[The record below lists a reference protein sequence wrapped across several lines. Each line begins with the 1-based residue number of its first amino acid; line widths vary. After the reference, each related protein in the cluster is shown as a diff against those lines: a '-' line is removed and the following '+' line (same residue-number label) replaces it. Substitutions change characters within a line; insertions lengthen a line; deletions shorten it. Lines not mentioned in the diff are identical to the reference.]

1 MKHLLLLLALSL
13 PLMAEDWP
21 QFLGPRRNGTYH
33 GKDLAAQWPADGP
46 KVLWKKKVGSGW
58 SSAVTTGGRV
68 VHFHRDGQQE
78 VIECSDATSGKTL
91 WKHTYAA
98 NYVDRFGKDN
108 GPRATPTIIEG
119 RVYTMGASG
128 IVTALDFKSG
138 KALWR
143 VDTKKQY
150 RSNLGFF
157 GISCSPLVHG
167 KHVLLNIGGENG
179 AGIIALDINSGK
191 LRWKTS
197 TDNTSYSSPI
207 LATLEGKQQAL
218 FFTRAGLESVD
229 PKTGRTLF
237 TFPWR
242 PTINASVNAA
252 TPIVS
257 GNLVF
262 ISTSYGKGAALLAVK
277 DNRTETLWARDGIMS
292 NQYATCILHEGHLYG
307 FHGRADG
314 GNCELR
320 CVEMKTGKM
329 KWSHPGLR
337 SGTVILAGKEL
348 LIFTERG
355 ELLRAPADPAAFRPT
370 ARAQILGFT
379 VRAYPAL
386 ANGLLIARDNKNL
399 VCVDLRAAQ

>member
-1 MKHLLLLLALSL
+1 MKYLVLLLSLSL
-13 PLMAEDWP
+13 SLVAEDWP
-21 QFLGPRRNGTYH
+21 QFLGPRRDGTYI
-33 GKDLAAQWPADGP
+33 GKNLAAQWPEDGP
-46 KVLWKKKVGSGW
+46 KVLWRKKVGSGW
-58 SSAVTTGGRV
+58 SSAVTTGKRV

-78 VIECSDATSGKTL
+78 VIECNETTTGKIL
-91 WKHTYAA
+91 WKHAYPA

-108 GPRATPTIIEG
+108 GPRATPAIAEG

-128 IVTALDFKSG
+128 IVTALDLKSG
-138 KALWR
+138 KALWQ
-143 VDTKKQY
+143 VDTQKQY

-157 GISCSPLVHG
+157 GIACSPLVNG

-179 AGIIALDINSGK
+179 AGIIALDTNSGK

-197 TDNTSYSSPI
+197 ADNTSYSSPI
-207 LATLEGKQQAL
+207 LAKLEGKQQAL

-229 PKTGRTLF
+229 PSTGTTLF

-262 ISTSYGKGAALLAVK
+262 ISTSYGKGAALLTVK
-277 DNRTETLWARDGIMS
+277 NNRTETLWARDGVMS
-292 NQYATCILHEGHLYG
+292 NQYATCVLHEGHLYG

-314 GNCELR
+314 GDCELR
-320 CVEMKTGKM
+320 CVELKTGKI
-329 KWSHPGLR
+329 KWNHPGLR
-337 SGTVILAGKEL
+337 SGTVIHAGKEL
-348 LIFTERG
+348 LILTERG
-355 ELLRAPADPAAFRPT
+355 ELLRAPVSPAAFLPT
-370 ARAQILGFT
+370 ARTQILGFT

-386 ANGLLIARDNKNL
+386 ANGLFIARDNNNL